1 MKKLLGVFLTAALLF
16 GVLSAAGCSNEEADG
31 SSSYFSEDSFIKLG
45 ENAYSSESSDEATV
59 AESAAGTTDCESAE
73 NILSHSTLTDG
84 ANGIIGEGYS
94 SWLYRAGLRIYEKE
108 TVDKWLAGTSNQKI
122 QVLGREESVYSD
134 SYLEKGRFLIN
145 KYRLYTPTVSGILQK
160 SEDKTVNIFCH
171 ATFTEVEY
179 PSFNVGEA
187 SVSVHLFYLDESY
200 AGDRKAVDKE
210 TLEAINKEKGQLYI
224 EGIDDMASIDF
235 GFAGAKRQGL
245 ITSGENPWLFFYYEG
260 VLAAVKIPTG
270 FYETEDFAKL
280 SFSFN

>member
-1 MKKLLGVFLTAALLF
+1 MKKTLILLTALLLVF
-16 GVLSAAGCSNEEADG
+16 TAGCSNEEADG
-31 SSSYFSEDSFIKLG
+31 SSSYFSVDSFTKL
-45 ENAYSSESSDEATV
+45 EKNAYSLESSDEATV
-59 AESAAGTTDCESAE
+59 NESTAGTMDCESAE

-94 SWLYRAGLRIYEKE
+94 SWLYRAELRIYEKE

-160 SEDKTVNIFCH
+160 SEDKTVSIFCH
-171 ATFTEVEY
+171 ATFAEVEY

-187 SVSVHLFYLDESY
+187 SVSVRLFYLDESH
-200 AGDRKAVDKE
+200 AGDREAVDKE
-210 TLEAINKEKGQLYI
+210 TLETINKEKGQLYI

-235 GFAGAKRQGL
+235 RFAGAERQGL
-245 ITSGENPWLFFYYEG
+245 IMSGENPWLFLYYEG

-270 FYETEDFAKL
+270 FYETENFAKL
-280 SFSFN
+280 SFSFGDK